1 MGKDGG
7 LVCSL
12 HFPQVGVSCPFNRV
26 RIGNIKDIPQPKPGT
41 GIVQQRDALSAAV
54 DPPVHLA
61 VPQFQLRTGGC
72 TGALGVDQEIFL
84 E

>member
-1 MGKDGG
+1 MGKNGG
-7 LVCSL
+7 LVRFL

-26 RIGNIKDIPQPKPGT
+26 CIGNIKDIPQPQSWA

-54 DPPVHLA
+54 DPAVHLA

>member
-1 MGKDGG
+1 MGKNGG
-7 LVCSL
+7 LVRFL